1 MKQKANRRQLV
12 ALMSVMLMVALAA
25 GMLPQSA
32 QAAPR
37 LATCESKYTVKAGDT
52 LTSIAL
58 TYGVDFFKLA
68 EANNLKSP
76 YEIFVGDVLCIPAGA
91 STPDEG
97 DSSSTA
103 TSTKK
108 WVFAREGNYVT
119 IKGNDLAKKSSY
131 YVKVSNAL
139 KLYSPWY
146 KIGLFNNQKNPTLTQ
161 VYKLP
166 KTFQDNIYVSVCL
179 KNAKTDSVYCET
191 TIDAELLALSQE

>member
-37 LATCESKYTVKAGDT
+37 LATCESKYTVQAGDT

-58 TYGVDFFKLA
+58 TYGVDFFELA

-91 STPDEG
+91 STPDED

-108 WVFAREGNYVT
+108 WVFTREGNYVT
-119 IKGNDLAKKSSY
+119 VKGNDLGKKSSY

-139 KLYSPWY
+139 KSYSPWY
-146 KIGLFNNQKNPTLTQ
+146 KIGLFNNQKNSTLTQ

-166 KTFQDNIYVSVCL
+166 KIFQDNIYVSVCL
-179 KNAKTDSVYCET
+179 KNANTDSVYCET